1 MDTLEE
7 LFFLFKEFLRDM
19 FLFRENVVLNL
30 EAAKT
35 KQRLCSALLFI
46 LTSD

>member
-1 MDTLEE
+1 MDPLEE
-7 LFFLFKEFLRDM
+7 LFFLFKKFLREM
-19 FLFRENVVLNL
+19 SLFREILVLNL

-35 KQRLCSALLFI
+35 KQRLCCALLFI